1 MIGVFCGGN
10 MEKNFFYTIDRVIY
24 KDLDYAKYIAV
35 IGWCYSKEDK
45 PVTYSAKLNNQNV
58 SIDVAK
64 VHRQDVYKDRK
75 VDLKSDIVG
84 FRIKVD
90 CTDVDVDSF
99 EVNVKDELNKEQLL
113 LVNKKK
119 IQKVRNTEEIEF
131 NLDSIAKDFD
141 KDTITVQGWVYSENG
156 KPVSIDVLDENENS
170 IEYKI
175 RSFARTDLVQ
185 YHLVKP
191 DNKNCGFQIRFEG
204 DPEKKFYLRFKS
216 ENDSQKATID
226 ESSNTTRGL
235 IKSYV
240 KHLNKRSI
248 YNAIDY
254 LRKNGVKKFV
264 QRFKQGINV
273 DEYQNWFL
281 KQRVTVEEL
290 AKQAKVQ
297 FEYSPKIS
305 IAVATFNTK
314 EEYLKEMIDAVVNQ
328 SYSNWELCIAD
339 GSTTDDVEKYIKA
352 HYANYGDKIKFK
364 RLDQNY
370 GISGNTNRAM
380 EMADGDYLAVYDHDD
395 VLELDCFYEVV
406 KALQEFKYDT
416 LYTDEDKLNDQY
428 KVFIEPNLKPD
439 YSEDLMRSHNYI
451 THIFFVKRCIYEQVG
466 GYRSEYDGSQDYD
479 YIFRCIEK
487 ANGVYHIPRVLYHW
501 RMHPQSTAMDPES
514 KLYCYTAGQK
524 AIESHYERIGLKG
537 AKVEL
542 LPKPYYGFYHTIY
555 STEPNPLVSI
565 LIPNYNQKDTLKT
578 CIDSLYNVN
587 TYKNFEVVIV
597 ENNSTEDDIFEY
609 YEELKQEHDNVT
621 VVTYKGSFNYSK
633 INNFGVKYT
642 KGDYVLFL
650 NNDTEVIESTA
661 ISEMLGCCMRKE
673 VGAVGAKLLYEDDTI
688 QHAGVVVGFNGYA
701 AHVFNG
707 IDRDDPG
714 FLMRPRVNC
723 NYSACTAAC
732 LMVKKSVFEEVNGFD
747 EQFVVACNDIDLC
760 LKIRDKDYLIVYNA
774 FALWHHYESK
784 SRGYEDTPEKQA
796 RFESEVKK
804 FQTKWP
810 DILKKGDPY
819 YNRNWNLKSAPFTL
833 D

>member
-1 MIGVFCGGN
+1 
-10 MEKNFFYTIDRVIY
+10 MEKNFFYTIDKVTY
-24 KDLDYAKYIAV
+24 KDLGYTRYIAV
-35 IGWCYSKEDK
+35 NGWCYSKDGN
-45 PVTYSAKLNNQNV
+45 PVTYSAMLNNKNV
-58 SIDVAK
+58 EINVAK
-64 VHRQDVYKDRK
+64 VQRSDVYRDKK
-75 VDLKSDIVG
+75 SILKSDLIG
-84 FRIKVD
+84 FRVKVD
-90 CTDVDVDSF
+90 CIDTKVDSF
-99 EVNVKDELNKEQLL
+99 ELIVSDNINNETLLKLDAKDI
-113 LVNKKK
+113 KKA
-119 IQKVRNTEEIEF
+119 RNTDEIEF
-131 NLDSIAKDFD
+131 NLDSVEMNVD
-141 KDTITVQGWVYSENG
+141 KGLTTVQGWVYSENG
-156 KPVSIDVLDENENS
+156 ESVNIEVLDKDSNS
-170 IEYKI
+170 VESHL
-175 RSFARTDLVQ
+175 RSFARQDLVQ

-191 DNKNCGFQIRFEG
+191 DNRDAGFQIRFEG
-204 DPEKKFYLRFKS
+204 DSTNKYYLRFSTKDF
-216 ENDSQKATID
+216 ERKVEIVQRNR
-226 ESSNTTRGL
+226 TTLGL
-235 IKSYV
+235 LKSYIT
-240 KHLNKRSI
+240 HLNARSI
-248 YNAIDY
+248 HNAMNY

-264 QRFKQGINV
+264 QRFKQGVNV
-273 DEYQNWFL
+273 DEYQTWFL
-281 KQRVTVEEL
+281 KQRVTAEEL

-314 EEYLKEMIDAVVNQ
+314 EEYLKEMIDTVVNQ

-339 GSTTDDVEKYIKA
+339 GSTTDAVEKYIEA
-352 HYANYGDKIKFK
+352 HYADYADKIKFK

-370 GISGNTNRAM
+370 GISGNTNKAM

-406 KALQEFKYDT
+406 KALQEFRYDT

-451 THIFFVKRCIYEQVG
+451 THIFFVNRRIYEQVG

-524 AIESHYERIGLKG
+524 AIESHYKRIGLEG
-537 AKVEL
+537 ARVEL

-597 ENNSTEDDIFEY
+597 ENNSTEKDIFEY
-609 YEELKQEHDNVT
+609 YEQLKQEHDNVT
-621 VVTYKGSFNYSK
+621 IVTYEGSFNYSK

-642 KGDYVLFL
+642 KGEYVLFL
-650 NNDTEVIESTA
+650 NNDTEVIEPTA
-661 ISEMLGCCMRKE
+661 IAEMLGCCLRKE
-673 VGAVGAKLLYEDDTI
+673 VGAVGAKLLYEDNTI

-707 IDRDDPG
+707 IDKDDPG
-714 FLMRPRVNC
+714 FLMRPRINC

-732 LMVKKSVFEEVNGFD
+732 LMVKKNVFEEVNGFD

-760 LKIRDKDYLIVYNA
+760 LKIREKDYLIVYNA
-774 FALWHHYESK
+774 FALWYHYESK

-796 RFESEVKK
+796 RFTAEMKK
-804 FQTKWP
+804 FQAKWP
-810 DILKKGDPY
+810 DILKNGDPY
-819 YNRNWNLKSAPFTL
+819 YNKNWNLELGPFKL
-833 D
+833 S